1 MAIGAI
7 EGQVLVL
14 FCKGMFC
21 ITRVWICSSTGLF
34 CMVSAARSR
43 YLLWSRWILQSAG
56 TGHCFY
62 FYCDPFNDCMQMGE
76 DS

>member
-1 MAIGAI
+1 MAVGAI

-14 FCKGMFC
+14 FCNGIFC
-21 ITRVWICSSTGLF
+21 VTRVWFCSSTGLF

-56 TGHCFY
+56 TGHCLYLF
-62 FYCDPFNDCMQMGE
+62 CDPFNDCMQMGE